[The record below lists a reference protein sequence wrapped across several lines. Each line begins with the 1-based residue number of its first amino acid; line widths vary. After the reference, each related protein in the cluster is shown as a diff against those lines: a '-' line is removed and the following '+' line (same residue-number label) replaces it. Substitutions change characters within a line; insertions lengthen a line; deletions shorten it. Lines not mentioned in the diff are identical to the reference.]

1 MTTMTL
7 RATAVLVALATTSA
21 SLLASV
27 PTAAAETTVDAGAAA
42 LGLTSYTVSEVPA
55 SGDIT
60 TALKRAVAIAGTTYQ
75 ANVVHLSGRVS
86 VSSII
91 HPADYVYLVADPG
104 TTVTWRGSDGY
115 LLRYNAGVTG
125 GVTGGT
131 WDGAGRS
138 STTLVGSAG
147 AFVTLADLTL
157 THAGKYGVVGYEKS
171 TLTLNNVTSS
181 YNKVDGVHL
190 EGSTLNATGLRSV
203 YNRRNGVQ
211 LSTGSVGTIS
221 RSMLDRNGQA
231 VSGSTDGKTG
241 HGLGVASAV
250 AIVTNTSLS
259 KNKVCG
265 ASLTGSANADISGSS
280 LDGNGRH
287 GLGTTPG
294 TTARLSDSTANSD
307 GYNGVLASGSK
318 THVTLDRV
326 TITAAKKMGLSVPSG
341 GSATVTNSV
350 IAVGKKYDISVST
363 KGKLTLAGGNTIS
376 ASRSHGITVSGKGSI
391 SISGVGNLVTGSSKD
406 GLRITGSGT
415 TGRIESSASLVS
427 NRDSGI
433 VVVSKAKLWMVPNCY
448 FAGNK
453 KSVEKRSGGKLYSL
467 A

>member
-1 MTTMTL
+1 M
-7 RATAVLVALATTSA
+7 
-21 SLLASV
+21 LASV
-27 PTAAAETTVDAGAAA
+27 PSATAETSVDAGAAT
-42 LGLTSYTVSEVPA
+42 LGVASYTVSELPA

-60 TALKRAVAIAGTTYQ
+60 AALKRAVAIAGTSYQ
-75 ANVVHLSGRVS
+75 ANVVHLSGAVS

-91 HPADYVYLVADPG
+91 HPADYVYIVADPG

-115 LLRYNAGVTG
+115 LLRYNAGITG
-125 GVTGGT
+125 GVSGGT

-138 STTLVGSAG
+138 STTLIGTAG

-171 TLTLNNVTSS
+171 TLTLNNITSS

-190 EGSTLNATGLRSV
+190 EESTLNATGLRSV

-211 LSTGSVGTIS
+211 LSSGSVGTIS
-221 RSMLDRNGQA
+221 GSVLDRNGQA

-241 HGLGVASAV
+241 HGLGVASAT
-250 AIVTNTSLS
+250 ATVTNTSLS

-265 ASLTGSANADISGSS
+265 ASLTGSADATFVTSN

-294 TTARLSDSTANSD
+294 TTAKLTDSTANND
-307 GYNGVLASGSK
+307 GYNGVLASGSR

-350 IAVGKKYDISVST
+350 ITGGKKYDVSVST

-376 ASRSHGITVSGKGSI
+376 ASRSHGITVSGKSSI
-391 SISGVGNLVTGSSKD
+391 TVSGLGNQVIGSSGD

-415 TGRIESSASLVS
+415 TGRITESASFLN
-427 NRDSGI
+427 NRGSGI
-433 VVVSKAKLWMVPNCY
+433 VVVSKAKLWMVRDCA
-448 FAGNK
+448 FSLNK
-453 KSVEKRSGGKLYSL
+453 KAVEKRSGGKLYYY
-467 A
+467 

>member
-1 MTTMTL
+1 MTRLTL
-7 RATAVLVALATTSA
+7 RATAVLVALATSGA
-21 SLLASV
+21 SMLASV
-27 PTAAAETTVDAGAAA
+27 PMAAAETTVDAGAAA
-42 LGLTSYTVSEVPA
+42 LGVSSYALADVPS

-60 TALKRAVAIAGTTYQ
+60 SALKIAVSRPGSPYQ
-75 ANVVHLSGRVS
+75 ANVVHLSGAVS

-91 HPADYVYLVADPG
+91 HPADYVYIVADPG

-115 LLRYNAGVTG
+115 LLRYNAGITG
-125 GVTGGT
+125 GVSGGT

-138 STTLVGSAG
+138 STTLIGTAG
-147 AFVTLADLTL
+147 ASVTLADLTL

-190 EGSTLNATGLRSV
+190 EGSTLIATGLRSV

-221 RSMLDRNGQA
+221 GSVLDRNGQA

-241 HGLGVASAV
+241 HGLGVSSAV
-250 AIVTNTSLS
+250 ATVTSTSLS

-265 ASLTGSANADISGSS
+265 ASLTGSANVDISRSS
-280 LDGNGRH
+280 LDSNGRH

-294 TTARLSDSTANSD
+294 TTAKLTDSTANSD
-307 GYNGVLASGSK
+307 GYNGVLASGSR

-326 TITAAKKMGLSVPSG
+326 TITSAKKMGLSVPSG

-350 IAVGKKYDISVST
+350 ITSGKKYDVSVST

-376 ASRSHGITVSGKGSI
+376 ASRSHGITVSGRGAI
-391 SISGVGNLVTGSSKD
+391 TISGAGNQVIGSRGD

-415 TGRIESSASLVS
+415 TGRITESASFLN

-433 VVVSKAKLWMVPNCY
+433 VVVSNAKLWMVRDCAFSP
-448 FAGNK
+448 NK
-453 KSVEKRSGGKLYSL
+453 KAVEKRSGGKLYYY
-467 A
+467 